1 VVDNMEA
8 PTTEQTT
15 EPTEEAPATEPT
27 TEATAEETPAKPKR
41 TRSPR
46 KPKVQEPEPEP
57 EPATKSYTAWVAP
70 ANRADALVM
79 LRPAKG
85 RGLILE
91 RDQAAA
97 RVKTNRE
104 RKDAGPTAPN
114 TIQAIGWHDRTV
126 AKVLIALGVVGTP
139 SAKKEAQ
146 EVMAAAQKLTGF
158 GTKTSITRPGK
169 AAFAALEAGNAKKR
183 PAKAT
188 SKSAAA

>member
-104 RKDAGPTAPN
+104 RKDAGP
-114 TIQAIGWHDRTV
+114 
-126 AKVLIALGVVGTP
+126 
-139 SAKKEAQ
+139 
-146 EVMAAAQKLTGF
+146 AAQKLTGF